1 MTFLENT
8 YQRKS
13 FWITTFILS
22 VVLALLFFF
31 GLRYLDPPVENGIL
45 IAFGS
50 EVPGNSSN
58 TPEEAQQS
66 ESTLEENPTQEIPV
80 AQTAEELPS
89 IEPEVEEV
97 LVNETSEVV
106 LKKEREQTPQEVTQ
120 PKEASEPAV
129 TPQEVTQPKETSEP
143 AVVPQ
148 EVTQPKE
155 ASEATKTA
163 LANILGAA
171 SASGP
176 GIGNTENKANQGLS
190 DGSLYANS
198 FYGSD
203 KGNPNGIGFGLAG
216 RSLVGKG
223 TVTPDCNEEGRVVVA
238 ITVDPSGKVIA
249 ADPGVKGTTNN
260 APCLLEPAAATAYLY
275 QWAADSKAPAKQIG
289 FVVINFK
296 LGQ

>member
-50 EVPGNSSN
+50 EVSGNNSN
-58 TPEEAQQS
+58 TPAEAQQS
-66 ESTLEENPTQEIPV
+66 ESTREENPTQEIPV
-80 AQTAEELPS
+80 EQAAEELPP
-89 IEPEVEEV
+89 IEPEAEEV
-97 LVNETSEVV
+97 LVNKTSEVV

-120 PKEASEPAV
+120 PKETSEPAV
-129 TPQEVTQPKETSEP
+129 T
-143 AVVPQ
+143 PQ

-198 FYGSD
+198 FYGSE

>member
-1 MTFLENT
+1 
-8 YQRKS
+8 
-13 FWITTFILS
+13 
-22 VVLALLFFF
+22 
-31 GLRYLDPPVENGIL
+31 
-45 IAFGS
+45 
-50 EVPGNSSN
+50 
-58 TPEEAQQS
+58 
-66 ESTLEENPTQEIPV
+66 
-80 AQTAEELPS
+80 
-89 IEPEVEEV
+89 
-97 LVNETSEVV
+97 
-106 LKKEREQTPQEVTQ
+106 
-120 PKEASEPAV
+120 
-129 TPQEVTQPKETSEP
+129 
-143 AVVPQ
+143 
-148 EVTQPKE
+148 
-155 ASEATKTA
+155 
-163 LANILGAA
+163 LGAA

>member
-50 EVPGNSSN
+50 EVSGNSSN
-58 TPEEAQQS
+58 TPAEAQQS
-66 ESTLEENPTQEIPV
+66 ESNREENPTQEIPV
-80 AQTAEELPS
+80 EQAAEELPP
-89 IEPEVEEV
+89 IEPEAEEV
-97 LVNETSEVV
+97 LVNKTSEVV
-106 LKKEREQTPQEVTQ
+106 LKKEREQTT
-120 PKEASEPAV
+120 
-129 TPQEVTQPKETSEP
+129 QEVTQPKETSEP
-143 AVVPQ
+143 AVTPQ

-198 FYGSD
+198 FYGSE
-203 KGNPNGIGFGLAG
+203 KGNPNGIGLGLAG